1 MKNDAGV
8 RLIRASG
15 FLSVIAACL
24 IGLAAG
30 ASALLL
36 GYGINFVGSLRMH
49 FCQLYEPI
57 IVLPLI
63 GLVGGLISGVTVWIA
78 PDTSGSGIPQV
89 RAVLSRMNLP
99 LDFRIAIVKLI
110 GGTIALGSGLFM
122 GREGPTVQVGAAIAG
137 TLSRWFPTSVEQRR
151 HLIAAGAGAGLAAAF
166 SAPLAGVVFVV
177 EELLKE
183 FKPASVAL
191 AIVACFSASLVEH
204 VFSQPQKIAISGDA
218 NQGMTS
224 LNDLL
229 FIILLALA
237 SGFFGALFNRGILLF
252 LRMFKRVNVAK
263 PFKVG
268 FAGLITGLIVACLPP
283 SLHDYA
289 KTRAMIDAGSLSEQ
303 LVAVVFA
310 AFSFLTLLAY
320 GSGAPGGLF
329 APALSIGSA
338 LGYIAATL
346 ENHVTSG
353 ASLHMFALVGMGA
366 FFAAVSR
373 APLTSIIIVFEMASD
388 FAIVPP
394 LMIAC
399 VIASAFGEHCYK
411 GGLYDLLMVWNGL
424 HLHRPGTT
432 EESVGVLASDFIKTQ
447 FESLES
453 GTSIGDA
460 NEKLE
465 RLKST
470 SLPVVKKGKL
480 IGVYIGRDRPA
491 ETDSSSAVTIDSI
504 MVAPPLAIS
513 PQDSAE
519 ELLFL
524 FARYQ
529 FSWLPVTD
537 DSDKL
542 IGVVWQKDLVKSVFV
557 EQQEQMQHEQEQQEA
572 LHETEEQKEPD
583 QIEPEQKE
591 LEQKELQE

>member
-1 MKNDAGV
+1 MKPPFPKLLRDSGV
-8 RLIRASG
+8 LPV
-15 FLSVIAACL
+15 LAACV

-36 GYGINFVGSLRMH
+36 GHGINALGSWRMEL
-49 FCQLYEPI
+49 CQQYAPI
-57 IVLPLI
+57 LVLPVI
-63 GLVGGLISGVTVWIA
+63 GLLGGLLSGLMVWIA

-89 RAVLSRMNLP
+89 RAVLNRMNLP

-137 TLSRWFPTSVEQRR
+137 QFSRWFPTSIEQRR
-151 HLIAAGAGAGLAAAF
+151 HLIAAGAAAGLAAAF
-166 SAPLAGVVFVV
+166 SAPIAGVVFVV

-183 FKPASVAL
+183 FKAGAVAL

-204 VFSQPQKIAISGDA
+204 VFGHPHKIVLVGEM

-224 LNDLL
+224 SLDLL
-229 FIILLALA
+229 FVILLALT

-268 FAGLITGLIVACLPP
+268 FAGLITGLVVACLPL

-289 KTRAMIDAGSLSEQ
+289 HTRALIDAGSLSEN
-303 LVAVVFA
+303 LVVVVFG

-338 LGYIAATL
+338 LGYIAGTL
-346 ENHVTSG
+346 ESHFVSV
-353 ASLHMFALVGMGA
+353 APLHMFALVGMGA

-424 HLHRPGTT
+424 HLHRPGTS
-432 EESVGVLASDFIKTQ
+432 EESAGALASDFMDTKIEVLQ
-447 FESLES
+447 S
-453 GTSIGDA
+453 GTSLKDA
-460 NEKLE
+460 KEMLD
-465 RLKST
+465 RLKRDG
-470 SLPVVKKGKL
+470 LPVVNKGKL
-480 IGVYIGRDRPA
+480 VGVYIGSDRPA
-491 ETDSSSAVTIDSI
+491 DLEEDSAVTVDSI
-504 MVAPPLAIS
+504 MVTPPLAIS
-513 PQDSAE
+513 SQDTAE
-519 ELLFL
+519 EILFL

-537 DSDKL
+537 ESDKL
-542 IGVVWQKDLVKSVFV
+542 IGLVWQKDLIKSVFA
-557 EQQEQMQHEQEQQEA
+557 EQESDE
-572 LHETEEQKEPD
+572 K
-583 QIEPEQKE
+583 
-591 LEQKELQE
+591 

>member
-1 MKNDAGV
+1 MMPAIDK
-8 RLIRASG
+8 LIRVSG
-15 FLSVIAACL
+15 FLPVLAACL

-36 GYGINFVGSLRMH
+36 GYGINFVGSLRMQL
-49 FCQLYEPI
+49 CQQYQPL
-57 IVLPLI
+57 IVLPLF
-63 GLVGGLISGVTVWIA
+63 GLVGGLISGLMVWIA

-99 LDFRIAIVKLI
+99 LDFRIAVVKLI

-137 TLSRWFPTSVEQRR
+137 QLSRWFPTSVEQRR
-151 HLIAAGAGAGLAAAF
+151 HLIAAGAAAGLAAAF

-183 FKPASVAL
+183 FKAASVTL

-204 VFSQPQKIAISGDA
+204 VFSHPQKIALAADA
-218 NQGMTS
+218 SQGMTS
-224 LNDLL
+224 VNDLV
-229 FIILLALA
+229 FIILLGLA

-252 LRMFKRVNVAK
+252 LRLFKRVNVAK
-263 PFKVG
+263 PLKVG
-268 FAGLITGLIVACLPP
+268 FAGLLTGLIVALLPTA
-283 SLHDYA
+283 LHDYA
-289 KTRAMIDAGSLSEQ
+289 STRAMIDAGSLGETR
-303 LVAVVFA
+303 VEIVFV
-310 AFSFLTLLAY
+310 AFSLLTLLAY

-338 LGYIAATL
+338 LGYIAGML
-346 ENHVTSG
+346 ENYVASG

-373 APLTSIIIVFEMASD
+373 APLTSTIIVFEMASD

-399 VIASAFGEHCYK
+399 VIASAFGECCYK

-424 HLHRPGTT
+424 HLHRPETT
-432 EESVGVLASDFIKTQ
+432 EESVSMPANDCIRSQ

-453 GTSIGDA
+453 GMFVTAA
-460 NEKLE
+460 NEKLD
-465 RLKST
+465 RLKYT
-470 SLPVVKKGKL
+470 SLPVVKQRKL
-480 IGVYIGRDRPA
+480 IGVYIGRDRPS
-491 ETDSSSAVTIDSI
+491 DQDNGSDVTIDSI
-504 MVAPPLAIS
+504 MVTPPLSIS

-519 ELLFL
+519 EILFL

-537 DSDKL
+537 DSNNL
-542 IGVVWQKDLVKSVFV
+542 IGIVWKSDLVKSVFV
-557 EQQEQMQHEQEQQEA
+557 EQQEQQIQQEQELTAANHDQPSAPDNDPQGS
-572 LHETEEQKEPD
+572 QKTPVENLD
-583 QIEPEQKE
+583 
-591 LEQKELQE
+591 